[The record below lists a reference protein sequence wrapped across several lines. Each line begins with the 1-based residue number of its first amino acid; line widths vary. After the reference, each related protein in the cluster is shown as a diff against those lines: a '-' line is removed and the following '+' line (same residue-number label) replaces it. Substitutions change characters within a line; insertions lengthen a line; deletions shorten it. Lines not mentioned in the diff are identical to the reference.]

1 MNGEIDNFD
10 DDGFD
15 DEVDSS
21 DDDDVSLSDDDS
33 DDVTDNVGDMSV
45 EINVEDIILRMEA
58 KAGDDL
64 KRKREIRRRLEEIR
78 EAREAA
84 AELDN
89 TFNFNLDDDY

>member
-10 DDGFD
+10 DEDFE

-33 DDVTDNVGDMSV
+33 DDVTDNVGDMSI

-89 TFNFNLDDDY
+89 TFNFNLDEDY

>member
-10 DDGFD
+10 DEDFD

-33 DDVTDNVGDMSV
+33 DDATDNVGDMSV

-84 AELDN
+84 ADLDN
-89 TFNFNLDDDY
+89 TFNFNLDEDY

>member
-1 MNGEIDNFD
+1 MNGEIDNFED
-10 DDGFD
+10 DDFD